1 MMMEE
6 RKEKSGYADE
16 SQNAGQ
22 PLITWD
28 HSHASSFSPNV
39 VQVKALREEVWL
51 LLGTTRKGHLDSNDP
66 QLKSAVRVVMSPYA
80 AKRLS
85 VALNTVTQKYEL
97 TYGPL
102 DESATKRTGQR
113 PAKLPLRLP
122 PFESGKAVERVNLLF
137 ELLKNLN
144 LTVGFERSFK
154 VSEKTLLGNRF
165 LLAFKK
171 TSINQNPHEKI
182 LDIGVRMSMPKKFL
196 DTFEQNLPEA
206 TMVGFG
212 IEEDE
217 ATCVMK
223 AYLEFRNRYEEA
235 LKKNPKKF
243 DSYVSHWGFKWDAAD
258 NARGALA
265 RYICFPAFTAGD
277 ILERLSDTFYR
288 AHEETP
294 LEIVR
299 GIVELG
305 SKKVGHDKFLY
316 LEVNEEN
323 NPRSSFDINM
333 YGANLR
339 LEELDPYFLQ
349 MCRHYSIPDEQFH
362 SLYEPVRT
370 RTFGHLAGG
379 RDRKG
384 RDFLTVYFGE

>member
-1 MMMEE
+1 MREE
-6 RKEKSGYADE
+6 RKERSGSADE
-16 SQNAGQ
+16 SQNSGQ
-22 PLITWD
+22 PLLTWD

-39 VQVKALREEVWL
+39 FQVKALREEVWL
-51 LLGTTRKGHLDSNDP
+51 LLGTTRKEHSDSNDP
-66 QLKSAVRVVMSPYA
+66 QPKSSVRVVMSPYA

-85 VALNTVTQKYEL
+85 VALNTIVQKYES

-102 DESATKRTGQR
+102 DGKAATRTIQR
-113 PAKLPLRLP
+113 QTQPPLRLP
-122 PFESGKAVERVNLLF
+122 LFKSEEARERVGFLF
-137 ELLKNLN
+137 ELFKNLD
-144 LTVGFERSFK
+144 LVVSLERSFK
-154 VSEKTLLGNRF
+154 ASEKTLLPNRF
-165 LLAFKK
+165 LLGFIPD
-171 TSINQNPHEKI
+171 SIRQDPRRKI
-182 LDIGVRMSMPKKFL
+182 LDICVRMRMPEKFL
-196 DTFEQNLPEA
+196 GPFGQNLPEA

-217 ATCVMK
+217 TTCVVK

-235 LKKNPKKF
+235 LKKNSKKF

-277 ILERLSDTFYR
+277 ILERLSGAFYQ
-288 AHEETP
+288 AHEKTP

-299 GIVELG
+299 GMVELG
-305 SKKVGHDKFLY
+305 SKKVGQDKFLY

-333 YGANLR
+333 YGANFR
-339 LEELDPYFLQ
+339 LEELYPSFLR
-349 MCRHYSIPDEQFH
+349 MCRYYSIPDEQFQT
-362 SLYEPVRT
+362 LYEPVRT
-370 RTFGHLAGG
+370 RTFGHIAGG
-379 RDRKG
+379 MDRKG